1 MAATLTF
8 QGSTIHSLKDL
19 RENIEKEACLKALMD
34 HTLCQWLSEHYY
46 ETEAMQVRSLC
57 MEDPNCYS
65 KLCEILS
72 VPYEE
77 NPNFSEEEKENLAK
91 KKQAV
96 RDLIGTTTEADAI
109 LSQIHQVAM
118 NQEELAKI
126 LHLEEKKIYLC
137 NNTFSIPLSKTDRE
151 YIGIGRVC
159 LESPFTEKQ
168 YKMAGISV
176 KNISLPTETSP
187 ALTYLAKTAVENIGY
202 DNYALSHSPL
212 ASRLHQE
219 LKASNLYLRYNLPN
233 DASLAGKFFTKK
245 SECETAKK
253 AALQNA
259 YTKAQAYLTPGHS
272 KCMAKEAAEHYSQKI
287 ESSFVPFIDS
297 LKTFCSLS
305 ERNSVFE
312 KLSNLISHSKKNLKA
327 RFEEELNEHS
337 DYYKLYGLEYFMEQA
352 QIEEHDFRISE
363 EGFFKFLE
371 TVLADN
377 IQYTLNNIYSVI
389 LELENDLNKY
399 AGTFSRS
406 ALGEYQR
413 YVEEIEKLVD
423 SLGKGLPDFIENED
437 INDYLRRMCTT
448 LVK

>member
-46 ETEAMQVRSLC
+46 ETEAMQIRSLC

-91 KKQAV
+91 
-96 RDLIGTTTEADAI
+96 
-109 LSQIHQVAM
+109 
-118 NQEELAKI
+118 
-126 LHLEEKKIYLC
+126 
-137 NNTFSIPLSKTDRE
+137 
-151 YIGIGRVC
+151 
-159 LESPFTEKQ
+159 
-168 YKMAGISV
+168 
-176 KNISLPTETSP
+176 
-187 ALTYLAKTAVENIGY
+187 TAVENNGY

-219 LKASNLYLRYNLPN
+219 LKAGNLYLRYNLPN

-305 ERNSVFE
+305 ERNSVFD
-312 KLSNLISHSKKNLKA
+312 KLSGLISHSKKNLKA

-352 QIEEHDFRISE
+352 EIEEHDFRISD

-406 ALGEYQR
+406 ALTEYQR

-423 SLGKGLPDFIENED
+423 SLGKGLPEFIENED
-437 INDYLRRMCTT
+437 INDYLRRMCIT